1 MTQERKVRRTLTP
14 ADEHGIISYYECG
27 VPMTDIVETFDV
39 TRMTVYRV
47 LKRYGVKTSRK

>member
-1 MTQERKVRRTLTP
+1 MTQERKVRRTLTA
-14 ADEHGIISYYECG
+14 ADERGIIAYYECG
-27 VPMTDIVETFDV
+27 VPMGDITETFEV